1 MIVSCCKTG
10 AYRRVRNEAEARFTA
25 RRLGWVDY
33 VIEGEE

>member
-10 AYRRVRNEAEARFTA
+10 RWRRVRDEAEARSTA

-33 VIEGEE
+33 EITGEE